1 VTVAAIDTTTDLG
14 ARAAARLGDE
24 QVLWLVTVDPH
35 GTPQPTPVWFRWDGA
50 DEVVVKS
57 QPRTAKLRNVR
68 GNDRVA
74 VHLNST
80 RSGDDVVVLTGTAA
94 IDDDG
99 LSPQE
104 RTAYDAKY
112 DEGIRGL
119 GMTPDGFH
127 EDYSVTVRVRL
138 ERLRGY

>member
-1 VTVAAIDTTTDLG
+1 MTAIDTATDLG
-14 ARAAARLGDE
+14 ARAAARLADE
-24 QVLWLVTVDPH
+24 PVIWLVTVDPD
-35 GTPQPTPVWFRWDGA
+35 GAPQPTPVWFRWDGA
-50 DEVVVKS
+50 DGIVVKS

-94 IDDDG
+94 IDDGG
-99 LSPQE
+99 LAPDE

-127 EDYSVTVRVRL
+127 ADYSVTVRVRL